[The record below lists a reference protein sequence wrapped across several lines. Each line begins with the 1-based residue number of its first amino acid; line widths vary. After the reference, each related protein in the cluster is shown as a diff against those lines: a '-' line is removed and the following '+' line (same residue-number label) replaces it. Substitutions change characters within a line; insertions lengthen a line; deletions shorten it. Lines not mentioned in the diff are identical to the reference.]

1 MPTSDAVEQA
11 LLSQFA
17 PTFMVSR
24 QECSS
29 LPAQFT
35 SGVLTPTVQ
44 VENGTI
50 DGEVFPVTPIGTSE
64 LTAEIHFYHLWR
76 EDCGAHGQPLDAEH
90 VSVLVRPSASLQ
102 SLAGGWKALYWYAA
116 AHQNTVCD
124 VSQIARAS
132 TIDAEERGATVWISA
147 GKQEPAKR

>member
-29 LPAQFT
+29 LPARFT
-35 SGVLTPTVQ
+35 SGVLAPTLQ

-50 DGEVFPVTPIGTSE
+50 YGEVFPVTSIGRSE

-76 EDCGAHGQPLDAEH
+76 EDCGAHGHPLDAEH
-90 VSVLVRPSASLQ
+90 VSVLVRPSASHL
-102 SLAGGWKALYWYAA
+102 SAAGWKALYWYAA

-124 VSQIARAS
+124 VSQITRAS
-132 TIDAEERGATVWISA
+132 TIHAEERGATVWISA